1 MEDMTVVKELQE
13 ISEIS
18 FSQNK
23 RKNLEIEGIIYQ
35 LLKNRE
41 EMNKQILRRGFT
53 SRGFTSAKLMRKGGD
68 AM

>member
-23 RKNLEIEGIIYQ
+23 RKNLEIEGINYQ

-53 SRGFTSAKLMRKGGD
+53 SAKLIRK
-68 AM
+68 

>member
-53 SRGFTSAKLMRKGGD
+53 SAKLIRK
-68 AM
+68 